1 MKQEKLFEALCN
13 IGDDLILMA
22 QNKRYIN
29 HWKRWGRTAA
39 CLALVLCLTVLAL
52 PYFPMGCGTKE
63 EAPAEAPAETPAETP
78 AERPAETPAETPAE
92 APAEEAEQ
100 EAAPQEVVTVW
111 FADTAYEVQQIVEA
125 PEDLGEL
132 LGQVQASDG
141 RDLIGCNVYAAA
153 AHDEIYVE
161 TETGE
166 YLSAVKAQDQSE
178 TP

>member
-22 QNKRYIN
+22 QSKRYIN
-29 HWKRWGRTAA
+29 HWRRWGRTAA

-52 PYFPMGCGTKE
+52 PYFPMGCGAKE
-63 EAPAEAPAETPAETP
+63 EAPAETPAETP

-92 APAEEAEQ
+92 EPASEPEE
-100 EAAPQEVVTVW
+100 APQEVVTIW
-111 FADTAYEVQQIVEA
+111 FADVSYEIQDAVEA

-141 RDLIGCNVYAAA
+141 RDLTGCNVYTSA
-153 AHDEIYVE
+153 DSEMVYVE
-161 TETGE
+161 TQTGE
-166 YLSAVKAQDQSE
+166 YLCAIRAQYQSE
-178 TP
+178 AP

>member
-22 QNKRYIN
+22 QSKRYIN
-29 HWKRWGRTAA
+29 HWRRWGRTAA

-52 PYFPMGCGTKE
+52 PYFPMGCGAKE
-63 EAPAEAPAETPAETP
+63 EAPAETPAETP

-92 APAEEAEQ
+92 EPAAEPEE
-100 EAAPQEVVTVW
+100 APQEVVTIW
-111 FADTAYEVQQIVEA
+111 FADVSYEIQDAVEA

-141 RDLIGCNVYAAA
+141 RDLTGCNVYASA
-153 AHDEIYVE
+153 DSEMIYVE
-161 TETGE
+161 AQIGE
-166 YLSAVKAQDQSE
+166 YLCAIKAQYQSE
-178 TP
+178 AP